1 MILILSN
8 NINIM
13 KITKNVITILGFT
26 TLIIFI
32 FTRIF
37 DFYGIPLQY
46 YGVYLVFYV
55 FLVICLFL
63 FETSY
68 QSKT

>member
-1 MILILSN
+1 LCN

-26 TLIIFI
+26 ILIIFI
-32 FTRIF
+32 FTKIF
-37 DFYGIPLQY
+37 NFYGIPLQY
-46 YGVYLVFYV
+46 YGVYLVFFT
-55 FLVICLFL
+55 FLIICLFL

-68 QSKT
+68 ESKI